1 MGILKAKV
9 APAAIENNAPAF
21 EAEDGAAVE
30 TVAVVKTVTREQVA
44 PAVVVEVKTETE
56 TVVVEAAA
64 QSAASAAESTT
75 ALTTEVVEVKQTA
88 IIARAE
94 GGQLKTFLNNGG
106 GIVSPLKDL
115 ENAFVKA
122 GIEIDYSTFPRLRV
136 DAGCIAST
144 EGQEAGDFIE
154 IQVIS
159 FADSWTITTGTDG
172 EESKKWVRFS
182 DDGKVTNAAGDSD
195 EFAGT
200 PLEEYKAHLVANGFE
215 KAAIKTYTIVYGIAV
230 EAQEVDFAHLNEV
243 VALSLSPSSKKKFDS
258 YIINRT
264 IQAKMN
270 RLKETSGNPVVR
282 FTSERTKGRDNQSYF
297 SLLPSHGKTAPADL
311 S

>member
-1 MGILKAKV
+1 MGILKKA
-9 APAAIENNAPAF
+9 APAAETNNTPAF
-21 EAEDGAAVE
+21 ESEDGQETTAVVQEAAP
-30 TVAVVKTVTREQVA
+30 VVKTVTRGDVA
-44 PAVVVEVKTETE
+44 PAVVEEVKTEAG
-56 TVVVEAAA
+56 VVEAAA
-64 QSAASAAESTT
+64 QSAATAAESSVE
-75 ALTTEVVEVKQTA
+75 AAPVKSAVVL
-88 IIARAE
+88 ARTE

-115 ENAFVKA
+115 ENAFAKA
-122 GIEIDYSTFPRLRV
+122 GIETDYSTFPRLRV

-144 EGQEAGDFIE
+144 EGREAGDFIE

-159 FADSWTITTGTDG
+159 FAPSWTITTGTDG

-182 DDGKVTNAAGDSD
+182 DDGKVTNAAGDND
-195 EFAGT
+195 EYAGT
-200 PLEEYKAHLVANGFE
+200 PLDEYKAILVSNGFE
-215 KAAIKTYTIVYGIAV
+215 KASIKVYTIVTGIAV
-230 EAQEVDFAHLNEV
+230 EAEEADFAHLNEV
-243 VALSLSPSSKKKFDS
+243 VSLSLAPQSAKKFDS

-282 FTSERTKGRDNQSYF
+282 FTSERTKGKDNQSF
-297 SLLPSHGKTAPADL
+297 FNLIPSHGETAPADL